1 MKAILENQVENVNTF
16 KAKAFIEVLNA
27 VMVSQDE
34 DELRVNMAETITPDS
49 YEDDYFE
56 YGCGHNHLWVM
67 DKESKKR
74 VIFVEFPVD

>member
-1 MKAILENQVENVNTF
+1 MKAIIENQVENVNTF
-16 KAKAFIEVLNA
+16 KAKAFVEVLNA
-27 VMVSQDE
+27 VIMSQDE

-56 YGCGHNHLWVM
+56 YGTGHNHLWVM